1 MKIIQI
7 TDLHIDKENEYPF
20 NIDVRRN
27 FQRILRAAR
36 QAKVDHLVI
45 SGDLCYDIGDVEI
58 YEWIRE
64 QLDLTRISYDVIGG
78 NHDDTM
84 LMSEIFGL
92 QHLVTK
98 NELYFAKKLGKAT
111 CLFLDSSRGF
121 HSENQLK
128 WLDRQLKNG
137 NDNFVIFTHHP
148 PVKADVK
155 FMDTKYAL
163 QNISEIQEVL
173 FGYRGFINIFCGHFH
188 VEKSIQRDNILVQ
201 ITPSTFYQLDQ
212 SSLDFKVDHH
222 SIAYRLIDIS
232 NQSIKTSVK
241 YFRGSKK

>member
-1 MKIIQI
+1 
-7 TDLHIDKENEYPF
+7 
-20 NIDVRRN
+20 
-27 FQRILRAAR
+27 
-36 QAKVDHLVI
+36 
-45 SGDLCYDIGDVEI
+45 
-58 YEWIRE
+58 
-64 QLDLTRISYDVIGG
+64 VIGG
-78 NHDDTM
+78 NHDDAM
-84 LMSEIFGL
+84 MMAEVFGL
-92 QHLVTK
+92 QHLVTED
-98 NELYFAKKLGKAT
+98 ELYFAKKLGKAT

-148 PVKADVK
+148 PVKAGVK
-155 FMDTKYAL
+155 FMDSNYSL

-173 FGYRGFINIFCGHFH
+173 FSYRGFVNIFCGHFH
-188 VEKSIQRDNILVQ
+188 VEKAIQRDNILVQ

-212 SSLDFKVDHH
+212 LSEDFKVDHH

-232 NQSIKTSVK
+232 TQSIKTSVK